1 LIEAKA
7 LKMKK
12 TTVTRLGRAVR
23 AALNDSRESP
33 MIGKEKHGTN
43 NSLRD
48 VILGGQDGLVNMLGI
63 ALGVVAAG
71 GSTHVLVVTGIAAA
85 ITESIS
91 MGAVAYTS
99 FGSDRD
105 FYLAEQAREQKE
117 ISTRPEEEREEVR
130 EIYAGKGFKGQLL
143 EDVVSTITSNRE
155 TWVSTMMNEEL
166 HLQPVEQQSLIRSAV
181 VVTVATLIGHFIPI
195 VPFMVIARTPAIV
208 LAIALSAVTLFAV
221 GVYSAKT
228 LVGDWRKSGLQMVAI
243 GLGAAAVGFFIG
255 RLFHTVGG

>member
-1 LIEAKA
+1 
-7 LKMKK
+7 MKK
-12 TTVTRLGRAVR
+12 KKNTTRLGRAVR
-23 AALNDSRESP
+23 AAVGGGRDRT

-71 GSTHVLVVTGIAAA
+71 GSTHVLIITGVAAA

-105 FYLAEQAREQKE
+105 FYLAERNREQTE
-117 ISTRPEEEREEVR
+117 IEAQPDDEREEIR
-130 EIYAGKGFKGQLL
+130 EIYAAKGFKGQLL

-166 HLQPVEQQSLIRSAV
+166 HLQPIAQRSLLRSAV
-181 VVTVATLIGHFIPI
+181 IVTVATLIGHLIPI
-195 VPFMVIARTPAIV
+195 VPFMMVARTPAIIT
-208 LAIALSAVTLFAV
+208 AIALSAVTLFAV
-221 GVYSAKT
+221 GVYSAQT
-228 LVGDWRKSGLQMVAI
+228 LVGDWRKSGIQMVAI
-243 GLGAAAVGFFIG
+243 GLGAAALGFFIG
-255 RLFHTVGG
+255 RLFHTIGG